1 MRTQF
6 KRLNL
11 KVKHLKYSKMKIQVV
26 EIDGALKLR
35 VLNSLGNVAY
45 EGNVDSETVADLEWA
60 LSEIVRYN
68 KQRKNK

>member
-1 MRTQF
+1 
-6 KRLNL
+6 
-11 KVKHLKYSKMKIQVV
+11 MKIQVV

-35 VLNSLGNVAY
+35 VLNFLGNVAY